1 MIKIEN
7 ANAEVEA
14 AMEILGTYP
23 PLSRTFKHSLG
34 LIHETF
40 VNVGVNLE

>member
-23 PLSRTFKHSLG
+23 PRAL
-34 LIHETF
+34 
-40 VNVGVNLE
+40 

>member
-14 AMEILGTYP
+14 AMEMLGTDP
-23 PLSRTFKHSLG
+23 LLSRTFKL
-34 LIHETF
+34 TF
-40 VNVGVNLE
+40 LFLKKSQKI